1 MENKNPKDYVYIAK
15 KDTWFEEG
23 TEAKLVADCEYF
35 GLFKG
40 IKRVTDD
47 PNCPWS
53 KSMITLG
60 NNVGELIFD
69 EELCGYDEFD
79 IYEK

>member
-15 KDTWFEEG
+15 KDTWYKEG
-23 TEAKLVADCEYF
+23 TEAMLIGDISGNS
-35 GLFKG
+35 GLFRGVKEV
-40 IKRVTDD
+40 RADD
-47 PNCPWS
+47 HPNLLS
-53 KSMITLG
+53 RHE
-60 NNVGELIFD
+60 VGEEFID